1 MYSTGNEIVDVM
13 RGISITG
20 NIIPAIWYQ
29 HITRENGKPHLLA
42 INLLADIVYWYRP
55 TEIRDEQTGA
65 VIGYKKKFAA
75 DLLQR
80 SYSDIADF
88 FGCSK
93 VEATRA
99 VIALEQL
106 GIIQRDF
113 RTIVVNGVRCNN
125 VLFIR
130 LLPERLKAISGIS
143 DSYQQESAYL
153 STEKLTGINAKCDT
167 NTKTTTETTSENTQK
182 HKKVSKKAPLK
193 SFDELIDG
201 YTENA
206 ELRKALRDYIQ
217 MRTAIRKKITNPGL
231 EIAFKKLNKLASTDA
246 EKIAIVEQSVMNSW
260 QGLFP
265 LKVNS
270 TYKQQLQ
277 NQPPKDEDNEAVK
290 KARDKWGDLPGF
302 KIV

>member
-99 VIALEQL
+99 VIALERL

-130 LLPERLKAISGIS
+130 LLPEKLKAISGIS

-167 NTKTTTETTSENTQK
+167 NTKTTTETTSENTQI
-182 HKKVSKKAPLK
+182 HKKESKKAPLK

-206 ELRKALRDYIQ
+206 ELRKALRDYLQ
-217 MRTAIRKKITNPGL
+217 MRTAIRKKITNRGL
-231 EIAFKKLNKLASTDA
+231 ELAFKKLSELARTDA
-246 EKIAIVEQSVMNSW
+246 EKVAIVDQSVMNSW

-265 LKVNS
+265 LKDNNVNS
-270 TYKQQLQ
+270 ARTNFQQKSGQTQSGYWSSRAKELGVE
-277 NQPPKDEDNEAVK
+277 P
-290 KARDKWGDLPGF
+290 
-302 KIV
+302 I